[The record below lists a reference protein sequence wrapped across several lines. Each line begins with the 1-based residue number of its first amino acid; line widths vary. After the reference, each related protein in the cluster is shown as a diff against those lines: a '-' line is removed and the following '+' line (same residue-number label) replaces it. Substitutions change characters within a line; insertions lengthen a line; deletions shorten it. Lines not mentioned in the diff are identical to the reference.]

1 MSLSQHKRLIAMLAV
16 GAALAAAIVVL
27 LSKDQTDALIRQAQ
41 SGPTASRLDAIRNL
55 ESHGPDR
62 AAGALA
68 DMTQDRDTEVAC
80 RAVEVVARLR
90 RPEDVPRLKAAAQD
104 PRPRVREAGVIAIG
118 RSGDREAA
126 SLLAAAF
133 QDVAPEVR
141 AAASNAVG
149 HRLDWDS
156 MPQILLALDD
166 EAERVRRAAG
176 VAVRRLWQRD
186 YGYRAEDSPEK
197 RGPIVA
203 RIRADWEALRQ
214 SPLYEQMKR
223 PKEKR
228 P

>member
-1 MSLSQHKRLIAMLAV
+1 MALSQHKRLIVVLAV
-16 GAALAAAIVVL
+16 GAALAAAIIVL
-27 LSKDQTDALIRQAQ
+27 LWQDSTDALIRQAQ
-41 SGPTASRLDAIRNL
+41 SGPTAVRLDAIRNL
-55 ESHGPDR
+55 ESRGPDR

-68 DMTQDRDTEVAC
+68 DMTRDQDTEVAC

-118 RSGDREAA
+118 RSGGREAA
-126 SLLAAAF
+126 PVLAAAF

-141 AAASNAVG
+141 AAASNVVG
-149 HRLDWDS
+149 LRLDWDS

-166 EAERVRRAAG
+166 QSERVRRAAG

-186 YGYRAEDSPEK
+186 YGYRAEDPPEK
-197 RGPIVA
+197 RRPVVA
-203 RIRADWEALRQ
+203 HIRADWEAFRQ